1 MSSPESGPGG
11 AAGED
16 GTKQCPFCAETIKA
30 AAIKCRYCQS
40 DLTAAAEPGGAPTP
54 QVSPPAAGPAAGVPT
69 APGPV
74 VSEHQPRQRR
84 WSRRGRNEPPEDAGR
99 TAEPAREPALTGPR
113 PRPVPRAL
121 VAVVTGLT
129 VVLLALAAWQWW
141 VQRDLAQDDE
151 AGRVARA
158 AVADKVETLL
168 SYQHKTFDED
178 VEAAQK
184 LLTDSFREDYAPT
197 IAEIRK
203 QALRQERNQQAEVL
217 AVGLVS
223 ADEDRVR
230 TLVFVNT
237 LSARERG
244 AADPTVM
251 QNRVT
256 VDLVRSGDEWLVDD
270 FSFPST

>member
-1 MSSPESGPGG
+1 M
-11 AAGED
+11 
-16 GTKQCPFCAETIKA
+16 
-30 AAIKCRYCQS
+30 
-40 DLTAAAEPGGAPTP
+40 
-54 QVSPPAAGPAAGVPT
+54 
-69 APGPV
+69 
-74 VSEHQPRQRR
+74 
-84 WSRRGRNEPPEDAGR
+84 
-99 TAEPAREPALTGPR
+99 
-113 PRPVPRAL
+113 
-121 VAVVTGLT
+121 AVVTALT

-141 VQRDLAQDDE
+141 VQRDIAQDDE

-168 SYQHKTFDED
+168 SYRHESFDED
-178 VEAAQK
+178 VEAAQG

-203 QALRQERNQQAEVL
+203 QALREERNQQAEVL

-244 AADPTVM
+244 NADPTVM

>member
-1 MSSPESGPGG
+1 MSSPEN
-11 AAGED
+11 AAGT
-16 GTKQCPFCAETIKA
+16 GATKLCPYCAETIKA

-40 DLTAAAEPGGAPTP
+40 DLSDQSAPAVGTSAGAASE
-54 QVSPPAAGPAAGVPT
+54 AGPAAPAPASPRRVSLRKRST
-69 APGPV
+69 ATAAP
-74 VSEHQPRQRR
+74 
-84 WSRRGRNEPPEDAGR
+84 EP
-99 TAEPAREPALTGPR
+99 EPAPAPTPAGPR

-121 VAVVTGLT
+121 VAVVAALT
-129 VVLLALAAWQWW
+129 VVLLGLAAWQWW
-141 VQRDLAQDDE
+141 VQRDIAQDDE

-168 SYQHKTFDED
+168 SYRHESFDED
-178 VEAAQK
+178 VEAAQG

-203 QALRQERNQQAEVL
+203 QALREERNQQAEVL

-237 LSARERG
+237 LSAREQG
-244 AADPTVM
+244 DADPTVM

-256 VDLVRSGDEWLVDD
+256 VDLVRSGDDWLVDD

>member
-1 MSSPESGPGG
+1 M
-11 AAGED
+11 
-16 GTKQCPFCAETIKA
+16 
-30 AAIKCRYCQS
+30 
-40 DLTAAAEPGGAPTP
+40 
-54 QVSPPAAGPAAGVPT
+54 
-69 APGPV
+69 
-74 VSEHQPRQRR
+74 
-84 WSRRGRNEPPEDAGR
+84 
-99 TAEPAREPALTGPR
+99 
-113 PRPVPRAL
+113 
-121 VAVVTGLT
+121 
-129 VVLLALAAWQWW
+129 
-141 VQRDLAQDDE
+141 
-151 AGRVARA
+151 
-158 AVADKVETLL
+158 L
-168 SYQHKTFDED
+168 SYRHESFDED
-178 VEAAQK
+178 VEASQE

-217 AVGLVS
+217 AVGLVD

-244 AADPTVM
+244 NADPTVM

>member
-1 MSSPESGPGG
+1 MSSPES
-11 AAGED
+11 AAGTD
-16 GTKQCPFCAETIKA
+16 ATKLCPYCAETIKA

-40 DLTAAAEPGGAPTP
+40 DLSG
-54 QVSPPAAGPAAGVPT
+54 PPAAGPGAAPAPEAGPAAPAPASPRRVSLRKRSTATAPPEPEPKPVPT
-69 APGPV
+69 
-74 VSEHQPRQRR
+74 
-84 WSRRGRNEPPEDAGR
+84 
-99 TAEPAREPALTGPR
+99 PAGPR

-121 VAVVTGLT
+121 VAVVAALT

-141 VQRDLAQDDE
+141 VQRDIAQDDE

-168 SYQHKTFDED
+168 SYRHESFDED
-178 VEAAQK
+178 VEAAQG

-203 QALRQERNQQAEVL
+203 QALREERNQQAEVL

-237 LSARERG
+237 LSAREQG
-244 AADPTVM
+244 NADPTVM